1 VLSRADRTALIW
13 LRFHWGQ
20 EYAVNLCGSVWTAM
34 PLSDPWLVLSE
45 PTAARLQATMFLDAA
60 ARRMR
65 SGATAA
71 RWASFTSP
79 TPEQDGPPSQAGGDA
94 APQRVTPG

>member
-1 VLSRADRTALIW
+1 VLSAEDRTTLIW
-13 LRFHWGQ
+13 LRFHWGE
-20 EYAVNLCGSVWTAM
+20 EYAVNLQGSVWAAV

-45 PTAARLQATMFLDAA
+45 PTAARLRAAMFLDAA
-60 ARRMR
+60 SRRIR

-79 TPEQDGPPSQAGGDA
+79 GLRQPEVSDVRA
-94 APQRVTPG
+94 ADVRCEDDR